1 MKINKPETSTGVVV
15 SEDVIEK
22 VVSIAALEV
31 PGVSAVPSNKDLKG
45 IWANKSTKPV
55 KAKIGDGVVEI
66 DVNIKLKAGRKIDQ
80 VCEEIQNNIK
90 VSVQN
95 ITNYALSKINIHVI
109 DIDIEENNE

>member
-1 MKINKPETSTGVVV
+1 MKIDKPETSTGVVI

-31 PGVSAVPSNKDLKG
+31 PGVAGVPFNKDLKG
-45 IWANKSTKPV
+45 IWTNKSTKPV
-55 KAKIGDGVVEI
+55 RAKIADGMVEI

-80 VCEEIQNNIK
+80 VCEEIQSNIK

-95 ITNYALSKINIHVI
+95 ITNYAVSKINIHVI
-109 DIDIEENNE
+109 DIELEDNNE